1 MPKNLSKSR
10 LSIKAVLSRNPE
22 TVPQFVDRTSC
33 CSKADKL
40 AEMQKYLLGS
50 LQNVSRVGTYSNWW
64 LASVYKNGYS
74 HPDTIFLAYMFTNV
88 LDGAKTGITVS
99 SKRPSRGRNEYY
111 NNDEIPA
118 KRNPELPPFTLELLH
133 CKLTPP
139 AAPPAAEA
147 AAEAAAQ
154 AAALLS
160 WTVDWQEAA
169 CVLLLRLACN
179 VVKSRQRPCWQV

>member
-99 SKRPSRGRNEYY
+99 SKVFEEHRKAFSSLPL
-111 NNDEIPA
+111 DPQ
-118 KRNPELPPFTLELLH
+118 PETI
-133 CKLTPP
+133 KG
-139 AAPPAAEA
+139 
-147 AAEAAAQ
+147 
-154 AAALLS
+154 
-160 WTVDWQEAA
+160 QER
-169 CVLLLRLACN
+169 VLQ
-179 VVKSRQRPCWQV
+179 QR